1 MVATHRGNMETEKK
15 PNEPDADQP
24 KPEQPNQNIGDI
36 VGDLVVSGATMLAN
50 TAAKAVV
57 NRVKKAAGKTK
68 PINAVAK
75 AVKKA
80 KTSAAA
86 PKATKGKK
94 AKKALKKTGKKSA
107 GKKAGKKSAKKST
120 KKSTNKSK

>member
-1 MVATHRGNMETEKK
+1 MDTEKK

-68 PINAVAK
+68 PIKAVAK

-94 AKKALKKTGKKSA
+94 AKKALKKTGKKAPARRLERNQLRSPRR
-107 GKKAGKKSAKKST
+107 
-120 KKSTNKSK
+120 KSTNKSK